1 MIIQIEMFKNK
12 KQCIEIRYYNIFK
25 PLDSF
30 DLHDVEGKRRNA
42 KYLKQ

>member
-12 KQCIEIRYYNIFK
+12 KWCIEIRYYNIFK

-30 DLHDVEGKRRNA
+30 DLHDVDGKRRNA

>member
-1 MIIQIEMFKNK
+1 MIIQIEMFKNN
-12 KQCIEIRYYNIFK
+12 QWYIEIRYYNIFK

-30 DLHDVEGKRRNA
+30 DLHDVKNKRRNA

>member
-12 KQCIEIRYYNIFK
+12 KWCIEIRYYNIFK

-30 DLHDVEGKRRNA
+30 DLRDVEGRRRNA